1 MRFLILGGTG
11 LIGSHLADEC
21 SHQRLPHLGTWCS
34 TPHAEYAPLDVRDPE
49 SVNELIADYQP
60 DVTFLAAGVS
70 CPSYAEQFA
79 GEYADVNVAG
89 TATVA
94 RAVARHGGSLVLF
107 SSDAIFGNC
116 STARR
121 EEDPLSP
128 HGVLARGKA
137 DAEAVV
143 RSVLPDRH
151 LILRTGWVFGAGDRG
166 FASRLA
172 SGERVVAA
180 TDRFG
185 QPTFAGDLASAAI
198 ELSRLGRT
206 GTFHAVGPEKH
217 SEFTF
222 ARTVAHVFG
231 YDTDLVEGLTANQ
244 IDDRDPRPLRVWLDR
259 FKLRGV
265 LGAKAFR
272 TSADGLRMVRDVV
285 FGTAATTL
293 RAA

>member
-11 LIGSHLADEC
+11 LIGSLLADEC
-21 SHQRLPHLGTWCS
+21 SHRRLPHLGTWCR
-34 TPHAEYAPLDVRDPE
+34 TPNAEFAPVDVRDPD

-79 GEYADVNVAG
+79 CEHADVNVTG

-94 RAVARHGGSLVLF
+94 KAVARHGGSLVMF
-107 SSDAIFGNC
+107 SSDAVFGDC

-121 EEDPLSP
+121 EEDAVAPNR
-128 HGVLARGKA
+128 VFARGKV

-143 RSVLPDRH
+143 RTVLPDRH
-151 LILRTGWVFGAGDRG
+151 LILRTGWVFGTGDRG
-166 FASRLA
+166 LTSRLA
-172 SGERVVAA
+172 SGERVPAA

-198 ELSRLGRT
+198 ELSRLGHT

-222 ARTVAHVFG
+222 ARTIAHVFG
-231 YDTDLVEGLTANQ
+231 YDTDLVEGLPAAQ
-244 IDDRDPRPLRVWLDR
+244 IDDRDPRPMRVWLDR
-259 FKLRGV
+259 FKLRSV

-272 TSADGLRMVRDVV
+272 TPADGLRMVREEV
-285 FGTAATTL
+285 FGSAGATL